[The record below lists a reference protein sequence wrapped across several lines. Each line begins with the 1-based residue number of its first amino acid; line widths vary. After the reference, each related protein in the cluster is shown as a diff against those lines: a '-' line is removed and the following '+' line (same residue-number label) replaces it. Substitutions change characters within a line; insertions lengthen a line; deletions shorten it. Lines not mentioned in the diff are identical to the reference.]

1 MNKIN
6 AIIVDDERLARKEL
20 ASMLAE
26 FENVEII
33 GEADSVSSATEL
45 IKKSCPDVIFLDIQ
59 MPGESGFELAN
70 KTDLESKIIFVTAYD
85 EYALRAFEVNALD
98 YLMKPINPKRLKQA
112 VDRIIDDSREKEDE
126 GKQLQ
131 YDDNLFI
138 QMNSK
143 FRFIKVSSILSIKSA
158 GDYSELIIANATRG
172 LVLKSMK
179 EWERRLPKKYFTRIH
194 RSTIINMEYI
204 DKIEDWFNNSYRVY
218 IGGITEP
225 FIISRRYAAK
235 LKERFG

>member
-1 MNKIN
+1 
-6 AIIVDDERLARKEL
+6 
-20 ASMLAE
+20 
-26 FENVEII
+26 
-33 GEADSVSSATEL
+33 
-45 IKKSCPDVIFLDIQ
+45 
-59 MPGESGFELAN
+59 MPGESGFELVN
-70 KTDLESKIIFVTAYD
+70 KTDLDSKIIFVTAYD

-112 VDRIIDDSREKEDE
+112 VERIINDAENKPAEE
-126 GKQLQ
+126 KQLQ

-138 QMNSK
+138 PLNNK
-143 FRFIKVSSILSIKSA
+143 FRFVKVSSILSIKSA
-158 GDYSELIIANATRG
+158 GDYSEVITSGGTKG

-179 EWERRLPKKYFTRIH
+179 EWESRLPEHNFSRIH

-218 IGGITEP
+218 IKSMKEP

>member
-1 MNKIN
+1 MNKIK

-20 ASMLAE
+20 TSMLGE
-26 FENVEII
+26 FDNVELI
-33 GEADSVSSATEL
+33 GEADSVASATDL
-45 IKKSCPDVIFLDIQ
+45 INSSSPDVIFLDIQ

-70 KTDLESKIIFVTAYD
+70 KTDLDAKIIFVTAYD

-112 VDRIIDDSREKEDE
+112 VDRILESADEKPEE
-126 GKQLQ
+126 GKKLN

-138 QMNSK
+138 PLNSK
-143 FRFIKVSSILSIKSA
+143 FRFVKVSSILSIKSA
-158 GDYSELIIANATRG
+158 GDYSEVITSDGTKG

-179 EWERRLPKKYFTRIH
+179 EWESRLPEKYFTRIH
-194 RSTIINMEYI
+194 RSTIINMEYV
-204 DKIEDWFNNSYRVY
+204 DKLEEWFNNSYRIY
-218 IGGITEP
+218 LKSIKEP